1 MDSKGF
7 NVKVWDD
14 IVYVCVV
21 VFLHNAQRKRKF
33 MSSNQLTPEAAETA
47 SMDSEAAVWATAGAG
62 GAGGAISKADGE
74 RGLFDREE

>member
-21 VFLHNAQRKRKF
+21 FFLHNAQRKRKF

-47 SMDSEAAVWATAGAG
+47 SMDSEAAVWATAAG
-62 GAGGAISKADGE
+62 GAGAISKADGE
-74 RGLFDREE
+74 GLFDKEE

>member
-21 VFLHNAQRKRKF
+21 VFFLHNAQRKRKF

-47 SMDSEAAVWATAGAG
+47 SMDSEAAVWATVRAG
-62 GAGGAISKADGE
+62 GAGAISKADGE
-74 RGLFDREE
+74 GLFDEE